1 MKMSYRDKVILI
13 VLLVI
18 LVWAIGIMYFIKP
31 KFESLDRTNKEY
43 DSVVAT
49 LKKKEAQVEEE
60 KDLKERVQ
68 AAYENANKLA
78 SIFYDRMG
86 SPEASILIDTLLDE
100 DNIVNDSLAL
110 SPYSSTTLD
119 FVNSTPYE
127 ATTEIDKIAQRSQQ
141 LGKPLDTI
149 TSDSVQSASG
159 PAELPAFTAT
169 FGYEC
174 KLEDLKAFFDHLL
187 AAEQCSLIVTDC
199 TIDDVNEEKVKGNIT
214 MVLIMVPRYS
224 DPFAADE
231 AAKKAAE
238 EAGDSSES

>member
-31 KFESLDRTNKEY
+31 KFESLDRANKEY

-68 AAYENANKLA
+68 TAYEHVNKLTE
-78 SIFYDRMG
+78 IFYEKMKTDDV
-86 SPEASILIDTLLDE
+86 STLVDTLLDA
-100 DNIVNDSLAL
+100 DNIVNDGLTIS
-110 SPYSSTTLD
+110 SYGSTTLD
-119 FVNSTPYE
+119 LINSTPME
-127 ATTEIDKIAQRSQQ
+127 ATTEVDKIAQRSAQ
-141 LGKPLDTI
+141 LGQPALPPS
-149 TSDSVQSASG
+149 TSESLEGATG
-159 PAELPAFTAT
+159 PVPVPAYTVS
-169 FGYEC
+169 FGFEC
-174 KLEDLKAFFDHLL
+174 KFEDLKAFFDHLL
-187 AAEQCSLIVTDC
+187 EADKCSLVVTDC
-199 TIDDVNEEKVKGNIT
+199 TIDDVNAEKVTGNIT
-214 MVLIMVPRYS
+214 MVLIMMPKYS

-238 EAGDSSES
+238 ETPAE